1 MLYIAFIV
9 MSMIAGLAIAAYFL
23 EVRAHR
29 ETINIAA
36 EDSNNSYLMIVDLV
50 QKNTL
55 LEEHVAAIEQ
65 GRDEETECY
74 EAMYLTWEE
83 DKVRYLSEIAVLRE
97 RNSDLMWGMTVH
109 DTTCLPHILDV
120 DRVPSPIESVIE
132 DMDNTPVFNSVL
144 SYMG

>member
-1 MLYIAFIV
+1 MTIAFVI
-9 MSMIAGLAIAAYFL
+9 MSMIAGLAIAAYIL
-23 EVRAHR
+23 EVRSHR
-29 ETINIAA
+29 QTINLAA
-36 EDSNNSYLMIVDLV
+36 ELSNDNNNHIRYLSDKLAE
-50 QKNTL
+50 KD
-55 LEEHVAAIEQ
+55 EHIAAIEQ

-120 DRVPSPIESVIE
+120 DRVPSSIENVIQ
-132 DMDNTPVFNSVL
+132 DMDNTPVFNSVM